1 MKNNFFTNRLLLIL
15 SILLLCIFALSTSV
29 FGADVVSY
37 DYYDAEIGQ
46 NIIIQVPS
54 DLVSND
60 YRFFVVRTPIQ
71 STSNGDYVGFYL
83 YYSKSEMFKDGVNVS
98 SAKGIG
104 DWGVGCYLNSSASV
118 YFGNQTLGNPS
129 STTTTIANSSF
140 SVVYSNF
147 DLYRDSSK
155 TELVFQVPPQ
165 VPEITQALVNQ
176 ATQVGMKPLEEIKM
190 ILPIVIVTIVGL
202 IAFLIG
208 LRFLLK
214 QLRKA

>member
-1 MKNNFFTNRLLLIL
+1 MQNILKNSLLL
-15 SILLLCIFALSTSV
+15 SILIVCSFVFSNNV

-37 DYYDAEIGQ
+37 EYYDSEIRQ

-54 DLVSND
+54 NLISNE

-104 DWGVGCYLNSSASV
+104 DWGIGCYPNSSASV

-129 STTTTIANSSF
+129 VTTVEIFNSSF

-155 TELVFQVPPQ
+155 TELVFQRAPQ
-165 VPEITQALVNQ
+165 KVEQVTIPTITQV
-176 ATQVGMKPLEEIKM
+176 EEIPQSMMETMK
-190 ILPIVIVTIVGL
+190 IVIPVGL
-202 IAFLIG
+202 IVLSIG
-208 LRFLLK
+208 LVIYLVRLVIS
-214 QLRKA
+214 RMM